1 MQLRFW
7 AFDLADFLRL
17 GQNINSTKKKKIL

>member
-1 MQLRFW
+1 MQLRFR

-17 GQNINSTKKKKIL
+17 KQNINSTKKKKIL